1 MEKCSV
7 LIRRAVKADA
17 ESLAKLYTELEKDAV
32 HYQPEHFVMSDGSSR
47 LNNSMFEDD
56 AQALFVAE
64 ENGDIVGFVHI
75 VLLKAKDIPC
85 LRPQRN
91 IYIQDMV
98 VTKAYRSKGVGSRLM
113 SAVKEY
119 AKANGA
125 EFLRTQVFPQNED
138 GMRFYE
144 KNGFSLKMLTI
155 ECPL

>member
-1 MEKCSV
+1 
-7 LIRRAVKADA
+7 I
-17 ESLAKLYTELEKDAV
+17 
-32 HYQPEHFVMSDGSSR
+32 H
-47 LNNSMFEDD
+47 
-56 AQALFVAE
+56 
-64 ENGDIVGFVHI
+64 
-75 VLLKAKDIPC
+75 
-85 LRPQRN
+85 
-91 IYIQDMV
+91 DMV